1 MAGFAHWASPRRGTA
16 KRGVSGHR
24 NDRVNLHWDAD
35 PGDLSVCG
43 KGGLGP
49 RALWEH
55 CGRGGRSYR
64 GRR

>member
-1 MAGFAHWASPRRGTA
+1 MTFCLINSRSVGVLAGFAHWTSPRRGTA

-43 KGGLGP
+43 KGG
-49 RALWEH
+49 
-55 CGRGGRSYR
+55 
-64 GRR
+64 